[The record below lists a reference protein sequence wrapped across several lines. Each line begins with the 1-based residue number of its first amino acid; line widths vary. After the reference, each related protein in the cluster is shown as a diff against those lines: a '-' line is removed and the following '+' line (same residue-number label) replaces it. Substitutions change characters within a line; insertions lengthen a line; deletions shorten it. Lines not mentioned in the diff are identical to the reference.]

1 MKSYDQPK
9 QHIKEQSHYF
19 TNKGPSS
26 QSYGF
31 SHSYAWMRELDHKAE
46 HKRIDASELCCW
58 RKLLRVP
65 CQPVHPKGKSVLKI
79 HWNYWCW
86 SWNSNTLATWC
97 KELTHWKRPWCWER
111 LKEGGEGD
119 DRGWLDGITNSMDMS
134 LSKLWKLVTD
144 REAWHPVVHGVAKS
158 RTWLSDW
165 TELSIPSTSP
175 FCL

>member
-79 HWNYWCW
+79 HWNY
-86 SWNSNTLATWC
+86 
-97 KELTHWKRPWCWER
+97 
-111 LKEGGEGD
+111 
-119 DRGWLDGITNSMDMS
+119 
-134 LSKLWKLVTD
+134 
-144 REAWHPVVHGVAKS
+144 
-158 RTWLSDW
+158 
-165 TELSIPSTSP
+165 
-175 FCL
+175 